1 MLMHLELGKSSWL
14 WRKKKKNKSGKK
26 DTCEIGLESERKG
39 KRGKRELLMVMR
51 EGGIQRWMVSWGS
64 WT

>member
-1 MLMHLELGKSSWL
+1 MKE
-14 WRKKKKNKSGKK
+14 KKKKNKSGKK

-51 EGGIQRWMVSWGS
+51 EGGIQR
-64 WT
+64 

>member
-1 MLMHLELGKSSWL
+1 MIFIFFLVNYFLILS
-14 WRKKKKNKSGKK
+14 KKKKNKSGKK